1 MTDQPN
7 APEPD
12 ADDSAPEPTPEPG
25 IETETETDDGGPLD
39 RATES
44 IREARDAEG
53 TVAAHDDI
61 TSLDEQ
67 RAGEYSEDPGGEGGH
82 P

>member
-1 MTDQPN
+1 MTDQPGTSTTETTTTN
-7 APEPD
+7 PPVED
-12 ADDSAPEPTPEPG
+12 ADA
-25 IETETETDDGGPLD
+25 GPLE
-39 RATES
+39 RADES

-53 TVAAHDDI
+53 GVAANDDI

-67 RAGEYSEDPGGEGGH
+67 REGDASENPDGEAGH